1 VAELDEGTLV
11 AFVDGELDAAT
22 AREVV
27 RRITEDP
34 ELREKVRLLRG
45 SALLIR
51 AAFSGPAWEAV
62 PPRLSQLVAQPRG
75 RWPARWLARRP
86 ARGPTLWPQIG
97 RRQYGMAIAASLAAC
112 VAGIAGGLGI
122 RDLLMPQPSPTAH
135 LLDEVAEYHTVYA
148 RDSRGLQIVPAS
160 AAPRI
165 ETWFA
170 NLLGR
175 KLSIPDLGVFG
186 FAFRGA
192 RLLVV
197 DGSPVAQFLYV
208 RRDAPPGASRHPLG
222 ICVTAWPGDDEKLT
236 TERRDGVD
244 LALWAHSGF
253 AYILVGWLHPA
264 ELSRIAIAI
273 RATLEAA

>member
-34 ELREKVRLLRG
+34 EVREKVRLLRG

-62 PPRLSQLVAQPRG
+62 PPRLSRLVAEPG
-75 RWPARWLARRP
+75 VRWPAQ
-86 ARGPTLWPQIG
+86 WPQIG
-97 RRQYGMAIAASLAAC
+97 RRRYGMAIAASLAAC

-122 RDLLMPQPSPTAH
+122 RDLLTPQPSPTAH
-135 LLDEVAEYHTVYA
+135 LLDEVAEYHAVYA
-148 RDSRGLQIVPAS
+148 RDSRGFEIVPAS

-175 KLSIPDLGVFG
+175 KLSIPDLAIFG
-186 FAFRGA
+186 FDFHGA

-197 DGSPVAQFLYV
+197 DGSPVVQFLYV

-222 ICVTAWPGDDEKLT
+222 ICVTAWPGDDEPLT
-236 TERRDGVD
+236 TSRRDGVD
-244 LALWAHSGF
+244 LALWARSGF